1 MEDKKE
7 RKDIGQRFAE
17 IRKKLNITQ
26 SQIAIEL
33 KTEQTVVSRTENGD
47 FRLSESMINW
57 AYSQGINLNWLQT
70 GIGEMFRDSN
80 VLRKDL
86 QAAAELINGVIN
98 QI

>member
-1 MEDKKE
+1 
-7 RKDIGQRFAE
+7 
-17 IRKKLNITQ
+17 
-26 SQIAIEL
+26 
-33 KTEQTVVSRTENGD
+33 
-47 FRLSESMINW
+47 MINW
-57 AYSQGINLNWLQT
+57 AYSQGVNLNLQT